1 MLSRV
6 IQEEPTGCGIAAVA
20 CILGKTYPQMRATAN
35 AMGIHAADKSLWS
48 DTNYVRR
55 MLAGSGATTSEQQLS
70 FTSWD
75 ALPDLALLPIKHHE
89 QEGKAYWH
97 WVAFTRANDQPQVLD
112 SASYLVSNIRT
123 DFADMHPQWFITVS
137 LQSGDK
143 AGN

>member
-1 MLSRV
+1 MLYPV

-20 CILGKTYPQMRATAN
+20 CILGKTYPQMRAKAN

-48 DTNYVRR
+48 DTGYVRR
-55 MLAGSGATTSEQQLS
+55 MLAAAGATTSKQELP

-89 QEGKAYWH
+89 QEGKAFWH
-97 WVAFTRANDQPQVLD
+97 WVVFTRTKGQPQVLD

-123 DFADMHPQWFITVS
+123 DFADMQPQWFITVS

-143 AGN
+143 AGS